1 MSEVTQKICD
11 GCGVAGKKGE
21 PTYGMSVSLYP
32 VGRSE
37 MASRKVD
44 VHPDSKCVKAMYR
57 KLSGEA
63 EQMLQETLRG
73 SEAEAAD

>member
-21 PTYGMSVSLYP
+21 PVYGMSVSLYR
-32 VGRSE
+32 VGSSE

-44 VHPDSKCVKAMYR
+44 VHADSKCIKAMYR
-57 KLSGEA
+57 KLSSEA